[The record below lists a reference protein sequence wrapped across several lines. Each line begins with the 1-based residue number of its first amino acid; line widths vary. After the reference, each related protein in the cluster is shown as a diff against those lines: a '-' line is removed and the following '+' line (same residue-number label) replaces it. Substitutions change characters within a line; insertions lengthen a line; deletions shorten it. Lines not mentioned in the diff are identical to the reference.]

1 MVKRKAR
8 NSFFETVYGGFTGIM
23 VSHGRSNQM
32 LHAQRTRVLF
42 RGQGNLRMQKLV
54 MWLKMPAF
62 MVGLEVQQVE

>member
-42 RGQGNLRMQKLV
+42 RGQGNLRMQKV
-54 MWLKMPAF
+54 C
-62 MVGLEVQQVE
+62 